1 MNTRTQY
8 IDNFR
13 RICVIFFLLFTIFVN
28 IPEAQRDTIH
38 LLLNSKNLRSQSSKN
53 PPTIEWYPRPANVT
67 DPNIIFWD
75 GIYTGQTQETWTWTV
90 CVNDSDGVDTVFFRF
105 QYTDSDEWFNKS
117 TIRIEGDGIQG
128 KYEVTLTW
136 GVTWNSEWE
145 RPMWVNGSGTFWF
158 KVWANDTL
166 GNWNETEPVLYT
178 GGYLIIH
185 TPTTPSSPINPPY
198 ELYIFGGFACFSIAV
213 IVSYIIIK
221 RKKDDKQ

>member
-13 RICVIFFLLFTIFVN
+13 RICVILFLLFTMFVN

-38 LLLNSKNLRSQSSKN
+38 LLLNSKSLRSQSSSN
-53 PPTIEWYPRPANVT
+53 SPTIEWYPRPANVT
-67 DPNIIFWD
+67 EPNIIFWD
-75 GIYTGQTQETWTWTV
+75 GIYTGQTQETWIWTV
-90 CVNDSDGVDTVFFRF
+90 CVNDSDGIDTVFFRF

-117 TIRIEGDGIQG
+117 TIRIEGDVIQG

-145 RPMWVNGSGTFWF
+145 SPMWVNGSGTFWF

-185 TPTTPSSPINPPY
+185 TPTTPSSSINPPY
-198 ELYIFGGFACFSIAV
+198 ELYIIGGFTCFSIAV
-213 IVSYIIIK
+213 IVSYITIK